1 MASAPAGQHQPGT
14 EPDPVKP
21 DRIAALDLIRG
32 VAVLGILA
40 INIAGFAGPLIAT
53 TTPHLPHPGT
63 LADEIAFAAAFVLF
77 EGKMRALFTILFGAS
92 MLLFLERAEA
102 AGKDAPPLQLRRLGW
117 LMLFGYLHFALIWWG
132 DILFVYAFC
141 GFVALAF
148 RFVSTRSLV
157 IFALTVFTFYHVQG
171 IVGSLPDVIAEAH
184 AGFGNAAPKEAA
196 QHREAMLGKVTE
208 MDNELALY
216 RGSYVAQVGH
226 RLTEQRFFPLA
237 MAIGSICETLP
248 LMLLGMALYRTD
260 FFSGGWSAQGGRHR
274 RGRDRRGRNAG
285 RARLGLVAPF
295 STGRHERL
303 AGERDGRAPPAA
315 RPGLCGTADAR
326 RTAFA
331 PVPARRPAE
340 RCGTNGV
347 LQLYRDEPGYDRD
360 FLRLGARPV
369 RHRWGGGAMAVRGAR
384 LGADA
389 RLEQA
394 MARAIRARTARMGV
408 AFANRMAGYAPPALN
423 AIAIP
428 SH

>member
-63 LADEIAFAAAFVLF
+63 MADEIAFAAAFVLF

-196 QHREAMLGKVTE
+196 QHRETMLGKVTE

-260 FFSGGWSAQGGRHR
+260 FFSGGWP
-274 RGRDRRGRNAG
+274 AG
-285 RARLGLVAPF
+285 RLKAVATAGVVTGGGVTLAALAWAWSRHFPPVAMNALLASGMAVPHLLLALAYAALLMLAAPRLLR
-295 STGRHERL
+295 S
-303 AGERDGRAPPAA
+303 
-315 RPGLCGTADAR
+315 
-326 RTAFA
+326 
-331 PVPARRPAE
+331 
-340 RCGTNGV
+340 
-347 LQLYRDEPGYDRD
+347 
-360 FLRLGARPV
+360 RLGARLSAA
-369 RHRWGGGAMAVRGAR
+369 G
-384 LGADA
+384 
-389 RLEQA
+389 
-394 MARAIRARTARMGV
+394 
-408 AFANRMAGYAPPALN
+408 RMAFSNYIATSLVMTAIFYGWGLGLFGTVGAAEQWLFVAVGWALMLGWSKPWL
-423 AIAIP
+423 ARFAQGP
-428 SH
+428 LEWLWRSLTEWRVFPLTR